1 MKNLTKKNKI
11 ATEIIMKYLE
21 IKYEKE
27 LISSEYKIDILK
39 EMYKNITSIEKMY
52 KGLSEFNL
60 EEHLGEKVKSIEE
73 KVNARYAQRFN
84 DERILESRYDLKEKE
99 QY

>member
-1 MKNLTKKNKI
+1 
-11 ATEIIMKYLE
+11 MKYLE

-60 EEHLGEKVKSIEE
+60 EEHLGENVKSIEE